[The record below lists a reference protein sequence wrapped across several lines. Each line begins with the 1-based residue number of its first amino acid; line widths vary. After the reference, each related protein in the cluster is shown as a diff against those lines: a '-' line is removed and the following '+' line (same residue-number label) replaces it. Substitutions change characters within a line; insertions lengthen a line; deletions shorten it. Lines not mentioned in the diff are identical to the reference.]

1 MKVYNEFQM
10 TLNNCSSVTVDYLY
24 VKDKQI
30 RLLTTL
36 LEYSSLTEI
45 WVMKVYNEVIAENK
59 C

>member
-1 MKVYNEFQM
+1 MNFQM

-45 WVMKVYNEVIAENK
+45 WVMKVYNEVIAEIK